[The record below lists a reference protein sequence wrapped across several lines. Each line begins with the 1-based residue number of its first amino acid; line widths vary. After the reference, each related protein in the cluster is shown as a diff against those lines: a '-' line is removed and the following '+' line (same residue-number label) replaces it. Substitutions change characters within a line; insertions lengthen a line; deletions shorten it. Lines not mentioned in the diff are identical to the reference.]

1 MGFDGLF
8 SSSDFH
14 LEIFLYS
21 FSRSTFKIFDKLNI
35 NDKDYVVCIL
45 NNNPFIKSELIKKS
59 YEIFR

>member
-35 NDKDYVVCIL
+35 KWAVMSAIENFSPATNITLHTFVQFL
-45 NNNPFIKSELIKKS
+45 LSL
-59 YEIFR
+59 